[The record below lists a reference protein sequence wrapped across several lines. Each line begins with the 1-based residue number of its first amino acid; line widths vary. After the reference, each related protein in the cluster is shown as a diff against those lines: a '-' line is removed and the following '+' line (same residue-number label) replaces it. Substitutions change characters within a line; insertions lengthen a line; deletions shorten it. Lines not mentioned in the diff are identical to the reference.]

1 MRHALALA
9 LLCAVAFTGG
19 CTPEATQH
27 AFPKHAV
34 EAAPSASL
42 ASQDRDFLEKAAE
55 GNNAEIAIG
64 GLVDGRSANGDVV
77 AFGHMLVAD
86 HTAAQN
92 ELTAIAAA
100 KHIAPPTDLGESQA
114 SFDKLVDQKLEPFD
128 HAFARTMVDD
138 HAQAAELYRN
148 EAAGGADPQLK
159 AFAAKTL
166 PVIEAHLAKAKT
178 LPGANVP

>member
-1 MRHALALA
+1 MRHALALV
-9 LLCAVAFTGG
+9 LLCAAA

-27 AFPKHAV
+27 ALPKHAV

-42 ASQDRDFLEKAAE
+42 ASQDRDFLERAAE
-55 GNNAEIAIG
+55 ANNAEIAIG
-64 GLVDGRSANGDVV
+64 GLVDGRAASGDVV

-86 HTAAQN
+86 HTAAKN

-100 KHIAPPTDLGESQA
+100 KHITPPTDLGESQA
-114 SFDKLVDQKLEPFD
+114 SFDKLVDQQLEPFD
-128 HAFARTMVDD
+128 HTFARTMVDD

-159 AFAAKTL
+159 AYAARTL